1 MGQISSKVVDLP
13 DAFEG
18 LRRSGTSA
26 HSEGSNDPAHIAHL
40 DNSDTES
47 SCSATC
53 GDLESSPSNIALSE
67 VISQIRGEVARQSR
81 NLHQLT
87 GTTYE
92 TFLSSIQELNGIAEH
107 FLDSNGKQLV
117 FTVKKGSDATVFWKA
132 TVRVAIVKIDAQTKQ
147 IDTYRCGKSILL
159 HIFIEISTK
168 WIQQIS
174 VALDRLIFWNVLI
187 TIFCAFF

>member
-18 LRRSGTSA
+18 LRRSGGTS
-26 HSEGSNDPAHIAHL
+26 HHNTEGHR
-40 DNSDTES
+40 SDSPHAVARGGVDETDTDS

-53 GDLESSPSNIALSE
+53 GELEPSPSNLALSE
-67 VISQIRGEVARQSR
+67 GISQIRGEVARQSR

-92 TFLSSIQELNGIAEH
+92 TFLSSIQELNEIAEH

-117 FTVKKGSDATVFWKA
+117 FTVKKGTDATVFWKA

-147 IDTYRCGKSILL
+147 IDTYRCGKLS
-159 HIFIEISTK
+159 FKISYY
-168 WIQQIS
+168 I
-174 VALDRLIFWNVLI
+174 
-187 TIFCAFF
+187 